1 MQLMHDHEWVASAEG
16 DGMENEIYRQCRR
29 CVLDTTV
36 PSISFN
42 AQGECNFCEYYDQLA
57 DRTVRR
63 DPRLLQKE
71 FDATIEKIKETG
83 KDKPYD
89 CVLGVSGGMDSTYL
103 ALLAKRCGLRP
114 LLVHFDNGWN
124 SELAI
129 KNIEQVV
136 NRLGF
141 GLHTFVMDWPE
152 FKDLQRA
159 YFKASVVDVEVP
171 TDQLIFAALNKIC
184 FKKGIR
190 YILAG
195 NNIVTESINPDG
207 WVFKNKMDLVNLKS
221 IHKRHGT
228 VKLRK
233 IPRLGLFE
241 RYFYEAVAGIQTV
254 NLLNLIPYNKD
265 QVKAEV
271 QKELGWKDYG
281 GKHYESTFTRYYQ
294 GCYLPKKFG
303 IDKRKAHLSNLILSG
318 QMKREEALSQL
329 EEPPYAPHDQASD
342 EGYVKK
348 KLDFSDD
355 EWKEIMEAAPVPH
368 LAYKTERSGA
378 HLFFYTL
385 FRMVM
390 YIPVRLLRLV
400 SILHKPIKVPGGW

>member
-171 TDQLIFAALNKIC
+171 TD
-184 FKKGIR
+184 
-190 YILAG
+190 
-195 NNIVTESINPDG
+195 
-207 WVFKNKMDLVNLKS
+207 
-221 IHKRHGT
+221 
-228 VKLRK
+228 
-233 IPRLGLFE
+233 
-241 RYFYEAVAGIQTV
+241 
-254 NLLNLIPYNKD
+254 
-265 QVKAEV
+265 
-271 QKELGWKDYG
+271 
-281 GKHYESTFTRYYQ
+281 
-294 GCYLPKKFG
+294 
-303 IDKRKAHLSNLILSG
+303 
-318 QMKREEALSQL
+318 
-329 EEPPYAPHDQASD
+329 
-342 EGYVKK
+342 
-348 KLDFSDD
+348 
-355 EWKEIMEAAPVPH
+355 
-368 LAYKTERSGA
+368 
-378 HLFFYTL
+378 
-385 FRMVM
+385 
-390 YIPVRLLRLV
+390 
-400 SILHKPIKVPGGW
+400 